1 MYLCRIA
8 CRHFIVCIK
17 WLARLSIFIHADILL
32 LVSEFIV
39 VVILS
44 EWLSVLTT
52 VGTFLVSKNL
62 FPKNGR
68 LEMLVDKK
76 LLADLEGNHRNVI
89 LH

>member
-1 MYLCRIA
+1 MYQL
-8 CRHFIVCIK
+8 
-17 WLARLSIFIHADILL
+17 LSIFIHAAILL
-32 LVSEFIV
+32 LVSEFVV

-44 EWLSVLTT
+44 EWLSLLTT

-62 FPKNGR
+62 IPKNGH